1 MTLGHVPETR
11 AVETGY
17 RTSEVSGSEQPTSP
31 EALREGYQ
39 PAEEL
44 IPPRPSLKRLREA
57 AATCHACPLWR
68 TGTQTVFGKGSPR
81 ARLMLVGEQPGDRED
96 RAGEPFVGP
105 AGEVLSKALTQAGI
119 DRKEAYVTNVVKH
132 FKWTQGRGKRR
143 LHQRPNT
150 EEVGAC
156 RPWLDAELAVVR
168 PEILVCLGATAAK
181 ALLGSKI
188 RVTKDRG
195 QFLDSDLAPAVSVTV
210 HPSSILRIDDDDERR
225 EAREELVADLSRIAE
240 RLNGG

>member
-1 MTLGHVPETR
+1 VGQDTK
-11 AVETGY
+11 TGY
-17 RTSEVSGSEQPTSP
+17 RTNDVAKPGQASGP
-31 EALREGYQ
+31 EALREGHRS
-39 PAEEL
+39 AHDL
-44 IPPRPSLKRLREA
+44 IPPKPSLKRLREA

-81 ARLMLVGEQPGDRED
+81 ARLMLIGEQPGDRED

-105 AGEVLSKALTQAGI
+105 AGEVLSEALRNVGI
-119 DRKEAYVTNVVKH
+119 DRDEAYVTNVVKH

-150 EEVGAC
+150 EEIAAC
-156 RPWLDAELAVVR
+156 RPWLDAELEAVR
-168 PEILVCLGATAAK
+168 PEVLVCLGATAAK

-195 QFLDSDLAPAVSVTV
+195 RFLESDIAPAVSVTV
-210 HPSSILRIDDDDERR
+210 HPSSILQIDDDEERH
-225 EAREELVADLSRIAE
+225 EARAELVADLARVAE
-240 RLNGG
+240 RLHDR